1 MSEYQYYEFLAI
13 DRPLDNAAQD
23 ALRAISSRARI
34 TATSFSNHYEWGDLK
49 GDPCKFMENW
59 FDLHLYVANW
69 GTRRLMLRMPA
80 RLVKRGDI
88 DGIISEVDCVRVWS
102 SGDNVVVDIQRDEE
116 GVDDWEDGSGR
127 LAGLA
132 PLRNDVL
139 SGDLRLFYL
148 LWLSAVQDEYV
159 PDENVEPLPGIAPL
173 TGPLEAFAEFF
184 HIDRDLV
191 AAAAELGGNDAA
203 ISRDD
208 LQTALAT
215 IPDHE
220 KTELLLRVVDG
231 DSYVGVELRG
241 RLRDE
246 AQAPA
251 TRRTAGTL
259 RMRARKIGE
268 ARERADA
275 ERRET
280 ERRRRAAEA
289 EKARRV
295 RLKALKQLGAN
306 VWREIEDGIERRN
319 PAGYDQAM
327 ALLSDLQALAEEE
340 GSQDDFGSRVRAIRA
355 RHGKKSKFIERL
367 NKLGRGDGERTD

>member
-1 MSEYQYYEFLAI
+1 MSEYQYYEFQAI
-13 DRPLDNAAQD
+13 DRPLDHAAQD

-34 TATSFSNHYEWGDLK
+34 TATSFSNHYEWGNLK
-49 GDPCKFMENW
+49 GDPCKFIENW

-69 GTRRLMLRMPA
+69 GTRRLMLRIPA

-88 DGIISEVDCVRVWS
+88 DGIIREVDCVRVWN
-102 SGDNVVVDIQRDEE
+102 SGDNLVVDIQRHEE
-116 GVDDWEDGSGR
+116 GADDWDDGSGR

-148 LWLSAVQDEYV
+148 LWLSAVHDEYV
-159 PDENVEPLPGIAPL
+159 ADEDVEPLPGIAPL
-173 TGPLEAFAEFF
+173 TGPLEAFSEFF
-184 HIDRDLV
+184 YIDRDLV
-191 AAAAELGGNDAA
+191 AAAAEVGGNDAA

-220 KTELLLRVVDG
+220 KTKLLLRVVDG
-231 DSYVGVELRG
+231 DPYVGVELRG
-241 RLRDE
+241 RLRDK

-251 TRRTAGTL
+251 TRRTAGAL
-259 RMRARKIGE
+259 RMRAQQIRE
-268 ARERADA
+268 ARERAAA

-280 ERRRRAAEA
+280 ERQRQASEA

-295 RLKALKQLGAN
+295 RLKVLKQSGAN

-355 RHGKKSKFIERL
+355 RHEKKSKFIERL